1 MQACGYVGKF
11 KVCGVLG
18 VEHFGKQSD
27 GFCLTLLL
35 QAQSKPGKGSAS
47 GKGSLFRWTAVI
59 DTAIA
64 QRLQDTC
71 LIDFGCAV
79 FDN

>member
-1 MQACGYVGKF
+1 MGES

-35 QAQSKPGKGSAS
+35 QAQAKGSSS
-47 GKGSLFRWTAVI
+47 GKGSSFQWTSLT
-59 DTAIA
+59 DTMIA
-64 QRLQDTC
+64 QRLQDTI
-71 LIDFGCAV
+71 LGDFRCAW
-79 FDN
+79 FDR

>member
-1 MQACGYVGKF
+1 MGKF
-11 KVCGVLG
+11 KICGVLG

-35 QAQSKPGKGSAS
+35 QALSKPDERSAS
-47 GKGSLFRWTAVI
+47 GKGSLFQWTAVT
-59 DTAIA
+59 DATIA
-64 QRLQDTC
+64 QRLHESI
-71 LIDFGCAV
+71 LNDFGCAM